1 MLVLAKSDP
10 QLLKKK
16 AFVDTKQ
23 TNKPIEKK
31 KKTPGLKR
39 YLEDKLPV

>member
-23 TNKPIEKK
+23 TNKQTEK